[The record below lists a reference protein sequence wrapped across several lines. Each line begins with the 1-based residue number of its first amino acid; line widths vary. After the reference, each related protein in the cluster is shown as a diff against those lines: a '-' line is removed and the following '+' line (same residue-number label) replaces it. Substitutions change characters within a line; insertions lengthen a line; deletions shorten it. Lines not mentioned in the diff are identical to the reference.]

1 MKKYFIAFS
10 LFAALF
16 SCSTDEIPEQPAN
29 EPKVYEVSLG
39 LAGEITSITE
49 SPITKAAPNDLYG
62 IQVYSAPIENTG
74 TDIYSNYAYGIYND
88 LSSAK
93 IKLLEGYK
101 YKFECTMVVNGK
113 NRIYGYK
120 NGTYFGYS
128 APFWVNNVGVGEV
141 KNAFIYSV
149 WNTIFFLNGGSVSL
163 IDADNENRSYYR
175 PNIDRYMG
183 LTVGF
188 VPTGSNS
195 VSIHMKRAIFGVRF
209 IAEGLTS
216 GKLKINMDEA
226 PGLELTPE
234 NLQVEDIFT
243 FRNLKNIYSD
253 NTYSEDVQVAI
264 NWQQND
270 STTVPL
276 ASQLIKFKRNTRTTI
291 KVKVADLADQKSV
304 SLNFENTPI
313 AEGDSIS
320 FNY

>member
-10 LFAALF
+10 LFAALC

-62 IQVYSAPIENTG
+62 IQVYSAPNDSTGMEN
-74 TDIYSNYAYGIYND
+74 YSNYAYGIYDD

-101 YKFECTMVVNGK
+101 YKFECTMVVDGK
-113 NRIYGYK
+113 SRIYGYN
-120 NGTYFGYS
+120 NGTYFGYH
-128 APFWVNNVGVGEV
+128 APFYVNNVGLGEV
-141 KNAFIYSV
+141 KNAFTYSV
-149 WNTIFFLNGGSVSL
+149 WNTINNINYGSAEL
-163 IDADNENRSYYR
+163 IYADNSTKNYGR
-175 PNIDRYMG
+175 PNIDRYIG
-183 LTVGF
+183 STSGF

-195 VSIHMKRAIFGVRF
+195 VSIFMKRAIFGVRF

-216 GKLKINMDEA
+216 GKLKIEMDQA
-226 PGLELTPE
+226 PGMELTPE

-243 FRNLKNIYSD
+243 FYYLYNIYNND
-253 NTYSEDVQVAI
+253 TYSEDVQVAI

-276 ASQLIKFKRNTRTTI
+276 ASQYIKFKRNTRTTI

>member
-1 MKKYFIAFS
+1 MKKYFISFS
-10 LFAALF
+10 LFAALC

-62 IQVYSAPIENTG
+62 IQVYSAPDSSGMEN
-74 TDIYSNYAYGIYND
+74 YSNYAYGIYDD

-101 YKFECTMVVNGK
+101 YKFECTMVVDGK
-113 NRIYGYK
+113 NRIWGYN
-120 NGTYFGYS
+120 NGTNFVYHE
-128 APFWVNNVGVGEV
+128 PFWVNNVGPGEV
-141 KNAFIYSV
+141 KNAFTYSV
-149 WNTIFFLNGGSVSL
+149 WNTISQINNGTTL
-163 IDADNENRSYYR
+163 LKNADNTTKWYSR
-175 PNIDRYMG
+175 PNIDRYIG
-183 LTVGF
+183 STSGF

-195 VSIHMKRAIFGVRF
+195 VSIFMKRAIFGVRF

-216 GKLKINMDEA
+216 GKLKIEMDQA
-226 PGLELTPE
+226 PGMELTPE
-234 NLQVEDIFT
+234 NLQKEDIFT
-243 FRNLKNIYSD
+243 FNYLGSIYLD
-253 NTYSEDVQVAI
+253 DTYSEDVQVAI

-276 ASQLIKFKRNTRTTI
+276 ASQYIKFKRNTRTTI

>member
-74 TDIYSNYAYGIYND
+74 TDIYSNYAYGIYDN

-101 YKFECTMVVNGK
+101 YKFECTMVVDGK
-113 NRIYGYK
+113 KRI
-120 NGTYFGYS
+120 FGYNPMTYS
-128 APFWVNNVGVGEV
+128 YPFNITNVGNAEV
-141 KNAFIYSV
+141 KNTFTYSV
-149 WNTIFFLNGGSVSL
+149 LNSIDNVNRGWTYL
-163 IDADNENRSYYR
+163 IKADNSSNFFGR
-175 PNIDRYMG
+175 PNTDRYVG
-183 LTVGF
+183 STSGF

-195 VSIHMKRAIFGVRF
+195 VSIFMKRAIFGVRF
-209 IAEGLTS
+209 IADGLTN
-216 GKLKINMDEA
+216 GKLKIEIDKT
-226 PGLELTPE
+226 PGMELTSD
-234 NLQVEDIFT
+234 NLQKEDIFT
-243 FRNLKNIYSD
+243 FYNLYDIHSND
-253 NTYSEDVQVAI
+253 TYSEDVQVAI

-270 STTVPL
+270 STAVPL